1 MYHVECGNAMLTS
14 GAVIICE
21 RDIDA
26 LWQRPATIATSDK
39 AAEQAG
45 GWVKIEAGANVQR
58 DMLKLLHCGM

>member
-1 MYHVECGNAMLTS
+1 MLTS
-14 GAVIICE
+14 RTGIICE
-21 RDIDA
+21 GDVNA
-26 LWQRPATIATSDK
+26 LWLRPATIATSNK